1 MEMWG
6 KLPIAKDKEKKKK
19 QDSINAMKIIP
30 GR

>member
-6 KLPIAKDKEKKKK
+6 KLPIAKDKEKKK

-30 GR
+30 GK